1 MSDMGEAFREWTER
15 KRKHREKMLAQANPE
30 GWTQHTP
37 YHWSR
42 TIGGVRIEWWPS
54 GGKAKVGDRM
64 VYGHRKVAAAIDKM
78 LRQSED
84 QGASL

>member
-1 MSDMGEAFREWTER
+1 MSDMVEFFHEWTEHKR
-15 KRKHREKMLAQANPE
+15 KRREKMLTQANPD
-30 GWTQHTP
+30 GWTQHTA

-42 TIGGVRIEWWPS
+42 TIGGVRVEWWPS

-78 LRQSED
+78 LRESGQW
-84 QGASL
+84 GC